1 MCLTITAEI
10 NNESCCGFKL
20 GNPQFDYIYISW
32 GIDYIFFTLVN
43 VKAHN
48 CMRIQWR
55 EWGWQLGVGCCSSIC
70 TGFGCGSIA
79 GGPKPQVHLCGTG
92 KVMVRLPMMTQLED
106 CHFLGFLRKVGSYFI
121 VVLGI

>member
-1 MCLTITAEI
+1 MKAAVGSNWGTHNLTI
-10 NNESCCGFKL
+10 
-20 GNPQFDYIYISW
+20 YIYISW

-70 TGFGCGSIA
+70 TGFRCGSIA